1 MESRDEKGRCCTN
14 NNGTKITQN
23 FDPERTINKGRIKIL
38 IANEPAEPRGE
49 AAAHKGEKF
58 STSV

>member
-1 MESRDEKGRCCTN
+1 MESRDEKEDGALN
-14 NNGTKITQN
+14 DNGAKITQN
-23 FDPERTINKGRIKIL
+23 FDPERAVNKGRIKIL

-58 STSV
+58 SPSA